1 MIQGAIF
8 DFDGTLF
15 DSMFIWSTIGSD
27 YLRSIGYEPQE
38 DLNTTFKSMSLY
50 QAACHYQSEYGVT
63 LSVNEITDGVN
74 HMIEHY
80 YREAV
85 QPKNGV
91 EQLLKKLKDT
101 GVRMCI
107 ATATDR
113 HLIDAALERT
123 GLNQYFLDIIT
134 CSFVGHGKDEP
145 EIYRKAR
152 NVIGTEKKNTLV
164 FEDAVYAVR
173 TAFNDGFRVVGI
185 YDKSEEHQAEV
196 KALSNIYLPDFLELE
211 SFWKFASDI

>member
-38 DLNTTFKSMSLY
+38 DLNTAFKSMSLY

-91 EQLLKKLKDT
+91 EQLLRKLKDL
-101 GVRMCI
+101 GVKMCI

-123 GLNQYFLDIIT
+123 GLNRYFCDIIT
-134 CSFVGHGKDEP
+134 CSSVGHGKDEP
-145 EIYRKAR
+145 EIYRKAL

-196 KALSNIYLPDFLELE
+196 KALSSIYISDFLELE
-211 SFWKFASDI
+211 SFWEFASDI